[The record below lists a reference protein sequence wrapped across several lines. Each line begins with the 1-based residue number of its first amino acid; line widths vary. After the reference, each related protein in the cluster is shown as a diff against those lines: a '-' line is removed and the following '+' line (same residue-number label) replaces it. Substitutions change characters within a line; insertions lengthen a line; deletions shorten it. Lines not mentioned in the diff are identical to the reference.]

1 MIEKHRSIAAVP
13 NPVAGRYPDTGSYD
27 FGTIAGFVA
36 SPAQWEK
43 FRQGWRAVLDAVH
56 VDTFH
61 ASDFFPRESWKSSE
75 SPYRHWSE
83 AKGRRFQQTLLSVY
97 QPQYKRINAVNA
109 VTDLNDFRRWSF
121 CRRVLVE
128 RAGI

>member
-1 MIEKHRSIAAVP
+1 MPS
-13 NPVAGRYPDTGSYD
+13 NPSDRGNHLIVVAELFAFSDESGGGKSDD

-75 SPYRHWSE
+75 SPYRH
-83 AKGRRFQQTLLSVY
+83 
-97 QPQYKRINAVNA
+97 
-109 VTDLNDFRRWSF
+109 
-121 CRRVLVE
+121 
-128 RAGI
+128 